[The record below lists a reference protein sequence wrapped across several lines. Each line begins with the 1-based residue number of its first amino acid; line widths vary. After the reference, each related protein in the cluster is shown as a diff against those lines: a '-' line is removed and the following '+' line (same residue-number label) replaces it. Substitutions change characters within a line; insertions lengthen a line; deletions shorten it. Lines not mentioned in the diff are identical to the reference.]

1 MKKILVFA
9 AILMTFLAG
18 CASGTAE
25 APKLSLVYVSGN
37 VTTTQEAA
45 GRAASVTTRSVTG
58 SSTKTPEYDGQLA
71 PSQIQAGRDQ
81 GTVKLVFSNDV
92 TQLKVFMTDGAS
104 GETTQLELEGDT
116 ITVEGGKS
124 YGFTVQ
130 CTVAAGMS
138 TFEME
143 YAFDLIYSPDVGQLE
158 NIEMPEP
165 ISSQT
170 PEEPEAEPEESSEPE
185 PEEEPETP
193 TEETAEAQNYKEPP
207 QLEVLYNGESIKPSM
222 GTTSWNYTDANG
234 IGTGYEA
241 DSVHPLQQRSY
252 KTVTRIYNVDEL
264 YLTFPVRPDK
274 IKVTY
279 WKDTYADPE
288 AELNGSWL
296 SKIEAAAEYA
306 EVASNGEVTFDTG
319 YRTGYIYVVDVSW
332 NEHTDEAGGTW
343 SGSTEYVF
351 ALTETNY

>member
-1 MKKILVFA
+1 MKKFLVFM
-9 AILMTFLAG
+9 AILMTFLVG
-18 CASGTAE
+18 CSSKTAE
-25 APKLSLVYVSGN
+25 TPKLNLVYVSGN
-37 VTTTQEAA
+37 VTSTEEAA
-45 GRAASVTTRSVTG
+45 GRPVSITTKSITG
-58 SSTKTPEYDGQLA
+58 SSTETPEYSAALA
-71 PSQIQAGRDQ
+71 PSQIQAGKDQ

-92 TQLKVFMTDGAS
+92 SQLKVFMTDGAS
-104 GETTQLELEGDT
+104 GETTQLELAGDT

-124 YGFTVQ
+124 YGFAVQ

-143 YAFDLIYSPDVGQLE
+143 YAFDLIYSPDVGQIE
-158 NIEMPEP
+158 NIQMPEP
-165 ISSQT
+165 TASQEPES
-170 PEEPEAEPEESSEPE
+170 PEEPEPQESSQPEDEESQTA
-185 PEEEPETP
+185 PEEEASLETY
-193 TEETAEAQNYKEPP
+193 ERPP
-207 QLEVLYNGESIKPSM
+207 QLEVLYNGETIKPSM
-222 GTTSWNYTDANG
+222 GITSWNYVKDG
-234 IGTGYEA
+234 VGTGYDAEA
-241 DSVHPLQQRSY
+241 VHPLQQRSY

-288 AELNGSWL
+288 AELNDSWL
-296 SKIEAAAEYA
+296 SKIDAAAEYA